1 MRLATIALVAATA
14 LLVSACGGDNDVKFE
29 KKTLTFTERD
39 TDEFGFLD
47 AAPRTKV
54 GHAGPEKLSNADQ
67 FTFASDVIDASKK
80 DVGDLDVSCI
90 ATRGTGRFETSSAV
104 CTGVM
109 TIPGGSLTLSVGGK
123 PFREG
128 AATRGA
134 VVGGSGEYAGAT
146 GSFTSTQSGEN
157 RPSKDTITVFVPK
170 D

>member
-1 MRLATIALVAATA
+1 MRLATIAAVAATA

-29 KKTLTFTERD
+29 KKTLIFTERD

-47 AAPRTKV
+47 AAPKTTLGRE
-54 GHAGPEKLSNADQ
+54 GPEKLSNADQ
-67 FTFASDVIDASKK
+67 FTFSSDFLDASKK

-104 CTGVM
+104 CTGVA

-128 AATRGA
+128 ADTQGA
-134 VVGGSGEYAGAT
+134 VVGGSREYAGAT
-146 GSFTSTQSGEN
+146 GSFVSTEAGRN
-157 RPSKDTITVFVPK
+157 RPSKDTITLFVPK
-170 D
+170 E